1 MIPELD
7 TTLSNTAWFVVTPD
21 KIIGFCLPYD
31 KAFQLASEHNHAYVV
46 TENTANR
53 LAENIQ
59 NICATRKQND

>member
-1 MIPELD
+1 MIKELD
-7 TTLSNTAWFVVTPD
+7 TTLSNTAWFVITPD

-31 KAFQLASEHNHAYVV
+31 KAFQLASGHNHAYVV

-59 NICATRKQND
+59 SYGNTDKKH